1 MIEIL
6 GVKLTYEAAAF
17 LVLFIVSEYLG
28 LNKKLRSNSVAQA
41 IVKAARLARP
51 FRKEDD
57 KLEQIK
63 KIFRS

>member
-6 GVKLTYEAAAF
+6 GIKLSYEAAAF
-17 LVLFIVSEYLG
+17 FVLFIASEYLG
-28 LNKKLRSNSVAQA
+28 LNKKLRSNSVAQV
-41 IVKAARLARP
+41 IVKAGRLARP